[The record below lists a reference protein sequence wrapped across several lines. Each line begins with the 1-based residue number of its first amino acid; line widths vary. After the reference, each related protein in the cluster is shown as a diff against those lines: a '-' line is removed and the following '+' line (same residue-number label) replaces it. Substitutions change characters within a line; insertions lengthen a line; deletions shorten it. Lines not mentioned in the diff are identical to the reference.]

1 MFNIMCLSIL
11 NIKLLKQE
19 RQFLRSLLPLGDGQ
33 FTNKLFNR
41 KEFKSMVDK
50 KGILEL
56 RKRFKKES
64 CTVTTLAGCYVDG
77 SKKKVT
83 TFRKNLLNL
92 DDAEFFKYLK
102 ILKKSV
108 SGQVRKNLL
117 GLEFDKGATEAG
129 GMQQFLLG
137 LTESQLKN
145 DDMLDILYDKIIY
158 EYDYPGNFI
167 ILLFY
172 DTYDVIKRSKDNSVQ
187 DESEEAYSY
196 FICSICPVSLSKPG
210 LGYNAPREEFE
221 PVEQDWMINDPD
233 IAFLYPSFS
242 DRSADVNTLTYYVK
256 KPLETH
262 PEIAE
267 VLGCNMQ
274 KTSVEERECLKDII
288 YQDVTSTVEYADEVV
303 LKVQQNFMDKDNM
316 KDDEGIFDDSVVVEV
331 LEEHNIPES
340 ELNRLK
346 ADLSEQLSK
355 EIPLSDLYD
364 EKEISKEKQQQREK
378 ELLQEIT
385 ELKGSIN
392 DAHQNYEELITKL
405 EKKYPSGS
413 TVSIDE
419 IIATIRS

>member
-1 MFNIMCLSIL
+1 M
-11 NIKLLKQE
+11 
-19 RQFLRSLLPLGDGQ
+19 
-33 FTNKLFNR
+33 
-41 KEFKSMVDK
+41 
-50 KGILEL
+50 EL
-56 RKRFKKES
+56 RKRLKKES

-77 SKKKVT
+77 SKEKVI

-117 GLEFDKGATEAG
+117 GLEFNKEATEAG
-129 GMQQFLLG
+129 GIQQFLLG
-137 LTESQLKN
+137 LKESQLKN

-172 DTYDVIKRSKDNSVQ
+172 DTYDVMKRSKDNSNL
-187 DESEEAYSY
+187 DESEEIYSY

-233 IAFLYPSFS
+233 IAFLYPSFN

-288 YQDVTSTVEYADEVV
+288 KQHVTSMVENADEVV
-303 LKVQQNFMDKDNM
+303 LKVQQNIMDKDNM
-316 KDDEGIFDDSVVVEV
+316 KDDEGIFDDSVVIEV

-355 EIPLSDLYD
+355 EIPLSNLYD
-364 EKEISKEKQQQREK
+364 EKEISKEKQQRREK
-378 ELLQEIT
+378 ELLQEII
-385 ELKGSIN
+385 ELKGSKN
-392 DAHQNYEELITKL
+392 ATNQNYEELITIL
-405 EKKYPSGS
+405 ETKYPSGS

>member
-1 MFNIMCLSIL
+1 
-11 NIKLLKQE
+11 
-19 RQFLRSLLPLGDGQ
+19 
-33 FTNKLFNR
+33 
-41 KEFKSMVDK
+41 MVDK

-172 DTYDVIKRSKDNSVQ
+172 DTYDVIKRSKDNSAL

-233 IAFLYPSFS
+233 IAVLYPSFN

-288 YQDVTSTVEYADEVV
+288 KQHVTSTVENADEVV
-303 LKVQQNFMDKDNM
+303 LKVQQNIMDKDNM

-364 EKEISKEKQQQREK
+364 EKEISKAKQQQREK

-385 ELKGSIN
+385 ELKGSKN

-405 EKKYPSGS
+405 ETKYPSGS

>member
-1 MFNIMCLSIL
+1 
-11 NIKLLKQE
+11 
-19 RQFLRSLLPLGDGQ
+19 
-33 FTNKLFNR
+33 
-41 KEFKSMVDK
+41 MVDK

-77 SKKKVT
+77 SKNKVT

-172 DTYDVIKRSKDNSVQ
+172 DTYDVIKRSKDNSAL

-267 VLGCNMQ
+267 VLGCNIQ

-288 YQDVTSTVEYADEVV
+288 KQHVTSTVENADEVV
-303 LKVQQNFMDKDNM
+303 LKVQQNIMDKDNM

-385 ELKGSIN
+385 KLKGFIN

-405 EKKYPSGS
+405 ETKYPSGS

>member
-1 MFNIMCLSIL
+1 
-11 NIKLLKQE
+11 
-19 RQFLRSLLPLGDGQ
+19 
-33 FTNKLFNR
+33 
-41 KEFKSMVDK
+41 MVDK

-172 DTYDVIKRSKDNSVQ
+172 DTYDVIKRSKDNSAL

-288 YQDVTSTVEYADEVV
+288 KQHVTSTVENADEVV
-303 LKVQQNFMDKDNM
+303 LKVQQNIMDKDNM

-385 ELKGSIN
+385 ELKDSIN

>member
-1 MFNIMCLSIL
+1 
-11 NIKLLKQE
+11 
-19 RQFLRSLLPLGDGQ
+19 
-33 FTNKLFNR
+33 
-41 KEFKSMVDK
+41 MVDK

-56 RKRFKKES
+56 RKRLKKES

-77 SKKKVT
+77 SKEKVI

-117 GLEFDKGATEAG
+117 GLEFNKEATEAG
-129 GMQQFLLG
+129 GIQQFLLG
-137 LTESQLKN
+137 LKESQLKN
-145 DDMLDILYDKIIY
+145 DEMLDILYDKIIY
-158 EYDYPGNFI
+158 EYDYSGNFI

-172 DTYDVIKRSKDNSVQ
+172 DTYDVMKRSKDNSNL
-187 DESEEAYSY
+187 DESEEVYSY

-233 IAFLYPSFS
+233 IAFLYPSFN

-288 YQDVTSTVEYADEVV
+288 KQHVTSMVENADEVV
-303 LKVQQNFMDKDNM
+303 LKVQQNIMDKDNM
-316 KDDEGIFDDSVVVEV
+316 KDDEGIFDDSVVIEV

-378 ELLQEIT
+378 ELIQEIT

-392 DAHQNYEELITKL
+392 AAHQNYEELITKL

-413 TVSIDE
+413 TVSIEE
-419 IIATIRS
+419 IIATIRL

>member
-1 MFNIMCLSIL
+1 
-11 NIKLLKQE
+11 
-19 RQFLRSLLPLGDGQ
+19 
-33 FTNKLFNR
+33 
-41 KEFKSMVDK
+41 MVDK

-83 TFRKNLLNL
+83 TFQKNLLNL

-117 GLEFDKGATEAG
+117 GLEFDKGATEDG

-172 DTYDVIKRSKDNSVQ
+172 DTYDVIKRSKDNSAL
-187 DESEEAYSY
+187 DESEEVYSY

-274 KTSVEERECLKDII
+274 KTSVEERECLKAII
-288 YQDVTSTVEYADEVV
+288 KQHVTSMVENADEVV
-303 LKVQQNFMDKDNM
+303 LKVQQNIMDKDNM
-316 KDDEGIFDDSVVVEV
+316 KDDEGIFDDSVVIEV

-392 DAHQNYEELITKL
+392 AAHQNYEELITKL

-413 TVSIDE
+413 TVSIEE
-419 IIATIRS
+419 IIATIRL

>member
-1 MFNIMCLSIL
+1 
-11 NIKLLKQE
+11 
-19 RQFLRSLLPLGDGQ
+19 
-33 FTNKLFNR
+33 
-41 KEFKSMVDK
+41 MVDK

-56 RKRFKKES
+56 CKRFKKES

-172 DTYDVIKRSKDNSVQ
+172 DTYDVIKRSKDNSAL

-196 FICSICPVSLSKPG
+196 FICSICHVSLSKPG

-288 YQDVTSTVEYADEVV
+288 KQHVTSTVENADEVV
-303 LKVQQNFMDKDNM
+303 LKVQQNIMDKDNM

>member
-1 MFNIMCLSIL
+1 MNY
-11 NIKLLKQE
+11 Q
-19 RQFLRSLLPLGDGQ
+19 LPMGSWSSGKH
-33 FTNKLFNR
+33 FINKLFNR

-83 TFRKNLLNL
+83 TFQKNLLNL

-172 DTYDVIKRSKDNSVQ
+172 DTYDVIKRSKDNSAL
-187 DESEEAYSY
+187 DESEEVYSY

-288 YQDVTSTVEYADEVV
+288 KQHVTSTVENADEVV
-303 LKVQQNFMDKDNM
+303 LKVQQNIMDKDNT

-385 ELKGSIN
+385 ELKDSIN
-392 DAHQNYEELITKL
+392 ATHQNYEELITKL
-405 EKKYPSGS
+405 ETKYPSGS

>member
-1 MFNIMCLSIL
+1 
-11 NIKLLKQE
+11 
-19 RQFLRSLLPLGDGQ
+19 
-33 FTNKLFNR
+33 
-41 KEFKSMVDK
+41 MVDK

-172 DTYDVIKRSKDNSVQ
+172 DTYDVIKRCKDNSAL

-288 YQDVTSTVEYADEVV
+288 KQHVTSTVENADEVV
-303 LKVQQNFMDKDNM
+303 LKVQQNIMDKDNM

>member
-1 MFNIMCLSIL
+1 
-11 NIKLLKQE
+11 
-19 RQFLRSLLPLGDGQ
+19 
-33 FTNKLFNR
+33 
-41 KEFKSMVDK
+41 MVDK

-172 DTYDVIKRSKDNSVQ
+172 DTYDVIKRSKDNSALG
-187 DESEEAYSY
+187 ESEEAYSY

-288 YQDVTSTVEYADEVV
+288 KQHVTSTVENADEVV
-303 LKVQQNFMDKDNM
+303 LKVQQNIMDKDNM

>member
-1 MFNIMCLSIL
+1 
-11 NIKLLKQE
+11 
-19 RQFLRSLLPLGDGQ
+19 
-33 FTNKLFNR
+33 
-41 KEFKSMVDK
+41 MVDK

-56 RKRFKKES
+56 CKRFKKES

-172 DTYDVIKRSKDNSVQ
+172 DTYDVIKRSKDNSAL

-288 YQDVTSTVEYADEVV
+288 KQHVTSTVENADEVV
-303 LKVQQNFMDKDNM
+303 LKVQQNIMDKDNM

-385 ELKGSIN
+385 ELKDSIN

>member
-1 MFNIMCLSIL
+1 
-11 NIKLLKQE
+11 
-19 RQFLRSLLPLGDGQ
+19 
-33 FTNKLFNR
+33 
-41 KEFKSMVDK
+41 MVDK

-56 RKRFKKES
+56 CKRFKKES

-172 DTYDVIKRSKDNSVQ
+172 DTYDVIKRSKDNSAL

-262 PEIAE
+262 PE
-267 VLGCNMQ
+267 
-274 KTSVEERECLKDII
+274 
-288 YQDVTSTVEYADEVV
+288 
-303 LKVQQNFMDKDNM
+303 
-316 KDDEGIFDDSVVVEV
+316 
-331 LEEHNIPES
+331 
-340 ELNRLK
+340 
-346 ADLSEQLSK
+346 
-355 EIPLSDLYD
+355 
-364 EKEISKEKQQQREK
+364 
-378 ELLQEIT
+378 
-385 ELKGSIN
+385 KGN
-392 DAHQNYEELITKL
+392 
-405 EKKYPSGS
+405 
-413 TVSIDE
+413 V
-419 IIATIRS
+419 